1 MVRELN
7 CTVQAGGRG
16 KYTLAYVSVNKG
28 VDAFKRTP
36 CVSLLPESGGA
47 AEEAGS
53 HRGLRLRRRAASPEL
68 LQQTVLQV
76 NVCAQG
82 RSCCVSAVSGLML
95 GYLCLLL
102 PQHSEGGL
110 LQHILQ
116 AAGETGSVTEEGQ
129 PRPRRCFPL

>member
-1 MVRELN
+1 MVRGLN

-28 VDAFKRTP
+28 GDAFKRTP

-53 HRGLRLRRRAASPEL
+53 RRGLRLRRRAASPEL
-68 LQQTVLQV
+68 LQQAVLQV
-76 NVCAQG
+76 SVCAEG
-82 RSCCVSAVSGLML
+82 TFCGALAVSGLTL

-102 PQHSEGGL
+102 PQHGESGL

-116 AAGETGSVTEEGQ
+116 AAGEAGSVTHQGQ
-129 PRPRRCFPL
+129 PRPRPFPL